1 MYHLFLVLCTHC
13 SSWEYAHIMLLPV
26 CFFSSVSLCSFHF
39 SSCADVVSIDVCSF
53 LLLLLSLLSVC
64 WCMCEG
70 NANIINSREKEK
82 KQVRLIHMFFFP
94 CGNLTFGC
102 VSLGTSMRPKL
113 SRTFNIHAY
122 NGTGHSH
129 TMPQQFRSIY
139 EIRWISFDRE
149 RANERAHTPRVSC
162 TRRTSHILYFDSV
175 VFLHHIFT
183 YSFSPSRGCFC
194 LLAWLLQPI

>member
-1 MYHLFLVLCTHC
+1 MHTLCC
-13 SSWEYAHIMLLPV
+13 CRFV
-26 CFFSSVSLCSFHF
+26 
-39 SSCADVVSIDVCSF
+39 SF
-53 LLLLLSLLSVC
+53 LLSLCVHSILARALMLIRLMYALFCCCCCLFYLCVDACVKATRILSIA
-64 WCMCEG
+64 ERKKK
-70 NANIINSREKEK
+70 SRCDWY
-82 KQVRLIHMFFFP
+82 ICFFFP

-183 YSFSPSRGCFC
+183 YSSSPSRGCFC